1 MPFVTV
7 LPAIFEQFSKVRHS
21 AGRHLLHV
29 YSAEDAN
36 GLRCGCSTSA
46 ETTEEAEQEPA
57 QSLSLRN
64 KLNAMTARIRQ

>member
-46 ETTEEAEQEPA
+46 ETTEEAEKDCDRKCIAHYDLAP
-57 QSLSLRN
+57 R
-64 KLNAMTARIRQ
+64 